1 MTANGEA
8 LSTFIDSAPP
18 GEVGRS
24 KWQLTIDD
32 QAN

>member
-1 MTANGEA
+1 MTANEEA

-24 KWQLTIDD
+24 KMAIDD
-32 QAN
+32 R